1 LVFPITCSRVSPLP
15 IPAARWQRDIMAELL
30 PPDLEYRP
38 LPAQMQ
44 VPPRST
50 TLSPESPFSAAQ
62 SVIDTPLRLG

>member
-1 LVFPITCSRVSPLP
+1 
-15 IPAARWQRDIMAELL
+15 MAELL

-62 SVIDTPLRLG
+62 SVIDTPLLLGYFCHVLYHVINRRPSQEIPS